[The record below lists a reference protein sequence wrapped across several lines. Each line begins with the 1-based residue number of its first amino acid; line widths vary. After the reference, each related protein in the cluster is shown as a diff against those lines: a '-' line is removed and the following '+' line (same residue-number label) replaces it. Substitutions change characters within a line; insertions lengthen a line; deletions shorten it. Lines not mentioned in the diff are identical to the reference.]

1 MGGYLNML
9 NMKTFLVTVANV
21 EYYVSTVDLGLDLQ
35 TCNTYKNDIQHS
47 STRCRRDK
55 KRRYKYKTV
64 LKKTPIPQ
72 QNHTLF
78 FTIFNID
85 TGIRIIIRLYGCPH
99 ILLIKHTRYRLPR

>member
-55 KRRYKYKTV
+55 KRRYINIKRFS
-64 LKKTPIPQ
+64 KKRLYRNKII
-72 QNHTLF
+72 LF
-78 FTIFNID
+78 FSPFLIL
-85 TGIRIIIRLYGCPH
+85 IRASE
-99 ILLIKHTRYRLPR
+99 